1 MIFEGKTYFVPFWE
15 SRIEKI
21 LNCPYD
27 SWADVLNQMQ
37 PDWPNGQFFWL
48 LKRTMQEVKNVSV
61 PLFLPETCSLIGIS
75 NSQSKG
81 CLEIASTWYRPLN
94 IFKLEITLIN
104 YILVSTFH
112 TTYVIFTR
120 HLWKPT
126 NCLVFTLRV
135 MFISNAIAINQRNL
149 SNLLKCDWF

>member
-1 MIFEGKTYFVPFWE
+1 MIVELTCSIKCSQIG
-15 SRIEKI
+15 
-21 LNCPYD
+21 
-27 SWADVLNQMQ
+27 QMGSFSGCLK
-37 PDWPNGQFFWL
+37 GQCRKSKMFLSL
-48 LKRTMQEVKNVSV
+48 LL
-61 PLFLPETCSLIGIS
+61 PLFLPYTCSLIGIS

-104 YILVSTFH
+104 YILVFTFH

-135 MFISNAIAINQRNL
+135 MFISNAIASNQRNL